1 MPDELPENGRAAI
14 ANDGRSESELKI
26 GERGEPVAVDVGDF
40 RASLDDAV
48 GGTLER
54 AILGVLSGQR
64 VGITSRERLLMTI
77 EQRADLVAGHRRPLA
92 ISL

>member
-1 MPDELPENGRAAI
+1 
-14 ANDGRSESELKI
+14 
-26 GERGEPVAVDVGDF
+26 
-40 RASLDDAV
+40 
-48 GGTLER
+48 
-54 AILGVLSGQR
+54 VLSGQR